1 MISNEDII
9 QFFNENDAISVSVIE
24 KKADLPHST
33 LSKAIKGTRKLN
45 KEHIRKLLPVI
56 KQIGFDREAYLCRT
70 IAVVNNKGGVSKTTT
85 AHALAVRFAEIGNKV
100 LLIDLDNQSNLT
112 SNCGIED
119 SSFHILSPGVNPI
132 SIKPNLD
139 LIPCNMELDE
149 LQEEL
154 AGEYDQWTR
163 IQNILRPYKEEY
175 DFILIDTAPSLGL
188 FTGNA
193 VIASDEII
201 IPTQAQR
208 NSVEGLNKVF
218 KLIDNIGDKF
228 ERKPKISGILVS
240 QYQQT
245 SVQKMYLEILQE
257 KYPQMIFNATIP
269 LLTIVQQAAAMNASI
284 FEFDQKNQAV
294 KAYIQ
299 LADEVLNQAK

>member
-1 MISNEDII
+1 MITNEDIVN
-9 QFFNENDAISVSVIE
+9 FFNENDAISISVIE

-33 LSKAIKGTRKLN
+33 LSKAIKGNRKLN
-45 KEHIRKLLPVI
+45 KEHIRKVLPVI
-56 KQIGFDREAYLCRT
+56 KQIGFDKEAYLCRT
-70 IAVVNNKGGVSKTTT
+70 LAVVNNKGGVSKTTT
-85 AHALAVRFAEIGNKV
+85 VHALGVRLAELGFKV
-100 LLIDLDNQSNLT
+100 LIVDLDNQSNLT
-112 SNCGIED
+112 ANCGIED
-119 SSFHILSPGVNPI
+119 SSFHILSPGVKPLN
-132 SIKPNLD
+132 IKENLD

-163 IQNILRPYKEEY
+163 VRSILRPYKEVY
-175 DFILIDTAPSLGL
+175 DFIIIDTAPSLGL

-218 KLIDNIGDKF
+218 RLVENIGEKF

-240 QYQQT
+240 QYQNT
-245 SVQKMYLEILQE
+245 SVQKMYHEILEE
-257 KYPQMIFNATIP
+257 KYEDLLFKANIP
-269 LLTIVQQAAAMNASI
+269 LLTVVQQAVAMNVSI
-284 FEFDQKNQAV
+284 FEFDSKNQAV
-294 KAYIQ
+294 KAYIE
-299 LADEVLNQAK
+299 LADEILNQMN